1 MKAFLRFGFAAV
13 ALMFFFGAFAAPETK
28 AQGVINDI
36 LKRMEAHRNS
46 LKTLRSDVTMVKT
59 NSQLQISDTTQ
70 GNVVYLP
77 GKTER
82 DMFIRISWTKPVQE
96 ELSVIKG
103 EYMLF
108 RPRLKQAITGKVDS
122 AKNSAGAGNAL
133 AFMSMSKAQLK
144 ANYDVKY
151 IGEETVSGGAKA
163 WHLGLTP
170 KAGNKYK
177 SADIWIDGNGMPIQ
191 AKVVENNSDSTT
203 VLLTNLRKNETVK
216 ANTLAINLPKGTTR
230 IKG

>member
-1 MKAFLRFGFAAV
+1 MAIALTFFFNGFAV
-13 ALMFFFGAFAAPETK
+13 NETK
-28 AQGVINDI
+28 AQAVINDI
-36 LKRMEAHRNS
+36 LKRMESHRTM
-46 LKTLRSDVTMVKT
+46 LKTLRADVTMDKF
-59 NSQLQISDTTQ
+59 NPQLDVHDTTQ

-77 GKTER
+77 GKSER

-108 RPRLKQAITGKVDS
+108 RPRLKQVITGKVDA

-133 AFMSMSKAQLK
+133 AFMSMSKAQLA
-144 ANYDVKY
+144 ANYKVDY
-151 IGEETVSGGAKA
+151 LGEETVSGGAKT

-170 KAGNKYK
+170 KAANKYK

-191 AKVVENNSDSTT
+191 AKVVENNNDATT

>member
-1 MKAFLRFGFAAV
+1 MKIFLRFGLTAIALTFFLNFIAV
-13 ALMFFFGAFAAPETK
+13 GNLNAQIPE
-28 AQGVINDI
+28 I
-36 LKRMEAHRNS
+36 LNRMEAHRAT
-46 LKTLRSDVTMVKT
+46 LKTLRADVMMDKY
-59 NSQLQISDTTQ
+59 NPQLDVHDTTQ

-103 EYMLF
+103 EYMLY
-108 RPRLKQAITGKVDS
+108 RPRLNQAITGKVNA

-151 IGEETVSGGAKA
+151 LGDEVVSGGAKTF
-163 WHLGLTP
+163 HLGLTP
-170 KAGNKYK
+170 KAANKYK
-177 SADIWIDGNGMPIQ
+177 AAEIWVDGNGMPIQ
-191 AKVVENNSDSTT
+191 AKVVESNNDATT
-203 VLLTNLRKNETVK
+203 VLLSNLRKNENINAK
-216 ANTLAINLPKGTTR
+216 IFAINLPKGIKP

>member
-1 MKAFLRFGFAAV
+1 MKTFLRYGFAAI
-13 ALMFFFGAFAAPETK
+13 ALTFFFNIFAATDAK
-28 AQGVINDI
+28 AQGQINEI
-36 LKRMEAHRNS
+36 LKRMEAHRNT

-59 NSQLQISDTTQ
+59 NTQLQISDTTQ
-70 GNVVYLP
+70 GNVTYLP

-82 DMFIRISWTKPVQE
+82 DMYIRISWTKPVQE

-103 EYMLF
+103 EYMLY
-108 RPRLKQAITGKVDS
+108 RPRLNQAIKGKVDS

-133 AFMSMSKAQLK
+133 GFMSMSKAQLK

-163 WHLGLTP
+163 WHLALTP
-170 KAGNKYK
+170 KAANKYK

-191 AKVVENNSDSTT
+191 AKVVENNSDATT
-203 VLLTNLRKNETVK
+203 VLLTNLRKNETISAKVFE
-216 ANTLAINLPKGTTR
+216 IGLPKGLKP